1 MPTNALAF
9 GLSVVWVSMGMSG
22 APTDARVESVGML
35 AGDNPEPD
43 KGFFGSMLIV
53 RRVQYN

>member
-9 GLSVVWVSMGMSG
+9 GLSVVWASIVLAG
-22 APTDARVESVGML
+22 APTDAPAGPVGMPS
-35 AGDNPEPD
+35 GDIPGPD
-43 KGFFGSMLIV
+43 TDVFGSMLIV